1 MSAVQAI
8 LAGLATIVLF
18 LHALDGFSRQL
29 RDAGGERLERWLR
42 RITSRRVLGFATGA
56 VATAVVQSSS
66 AVTALA
72 VSLVE
77 SGVLT
82 FRASLGVLLGA
93 NVGTTSTAWLVSF
106 KLTGIGPFFLVLG
119 ALTSALP
126 TRAKVYGQPLFYF
139 GLVFF
144 ALDLVS
150 GALRP
155 LRDQPIVMEWLSH
168 AHQPYVAV
176 LFGALFTALVQ
187 SSSVTTGL
195 AILFVQQGLLPP
207 ESAIAIVIGANVGTT
222 STGLLASLPMGRTA
236 RATAAANLVFN
247 VTGAVAL
254 WPFIGWLARAVVAR
268 SPSAEMSVAWAHLL
282 FNLAVA
288 LPTLALLP
296 WIERAFVRW
305 FALASQDGLDPPR

>member
-1 MSAVQAI
+1 MSAAQAI

-18 LHALDGFSRQL
+18 LHALEGFSRQL
-29 RDAGGERLERWLR
+29 REAGGERLERWLR
-42 RITSRRVLGFATGA
+42 KVTSRRVLGFLAGA
-56 VATAVVQSSS
+56 AATAVVQSSS

-77 SGVLT
+77 SGVLS
-82 FRASLGVLLGA
+82 FRASLSVLLGA

-139 GLVFF
+139 GLLFF

-150 GALRP
+150 GALSP
-155 LRDQPIVMEWLSH
+155 LREQRVVMEWLAR
-168 AHQPYVAV
+168 AHEPYVAV
-176 LFGALFTALVQ
+176 AFGAVFTALVQ

-195 AILFVQQGLLPP
+195 AIVFVQQGLLPP
-207 ESAIAIVIGANVGTT
+207 ESAIATVIGANIGTT
-222 STGLLASLPMGRTA
+222 STALLASLPMGRTA
-236 RATAAANLVFN
+236 RAAATANVLFN
-247 VTGAVAL
+247 AIGALLL
-254 WPFIGWLARAVVAR
+254 WPFVASFARAVVERA
-268 SPSAEMSVAWAHLL
+268 PSADTSVAWAHLV

-288 LPTLALLP
+288 LPTLALLGF
-296 WIERAFVRW
+296 IEPALVRR
-305 FALASQDGLDPPR
+305 FNLARS

>member
-1 MSAVQAI
+1 MSAAQAI

-18 LHALDGFSRQL
+18 LHALEGFSRQL
-29 RDAGGERLERWLR
+29 REAGGERLERWLR
-42 RITSRRVLGFATGA
+42 KVTSRRVLGFLAGA
-56 VATAVVQSSS
+56 AATAVVQSSS

-77 SGVLT
+77 SGVLS
-82 FRASLGVLLGA
+82 FRASLSVLLGA

-139 GLVFF
+139 GLLFF

-150 GALRP
+150 GALSP
-155 LRDQPIVMEWLSH
+155 LREQRVVMEWLSR
-168 AHQPYVAV
+168 AHEPYVAV
-176 LFGALFTALVQ
+176 AFGAVFTALVQ

-195 AILFVQQGLLPP
+195 AIVFVQQGLLPP
-207 ESAIAIVIGANVGTT
+207 ESAIATVIGANIGTT
-222 STGLLASLPMGRTA
+222 STALLASLSMGRTA
-236 RATAAANLVFN
+236 RAAAAANVLFN
-247 VTGAVAL
+247 AIGALLL
-254 WPFIGWLARAVVAR
+254 WPFVASFARAVVERA
-268 SPSAEMSVAWAHLL
+268 PSADTSVAWAHLV

-288 LPTLALLP
+288 LPTLALLGF
-296 WIERAFVRW
+296 IEPALVRR
-305 FALASQDGLDPPR
+305 FNLARS